1 MSVILYVTG
10 SCFHLL
16 YSAMATT
23 AAKNVD
29 LTLIPN
35 INTIKTNVNKIQQ
48 LFTLNNERKHSD
60 DWTMSSKVEK
70 FTRIRILAS

>member
-10 SCFHLL
+10 SCFLL
-16 YSAMATT
+16 LHIGMATT
-23 AAKNVD
+23 TAKNVD

-35 INTIKTNVNKIQQ
+35 INTIKTKVNKIQQ

-60 DWTMSSKVEK
+60 DWTMSIK
-70 FTRIRILAS
+70 